1 MARGSSF
8 EGWHGDVVCRH
19 APSHADAHGDKS
31 AVADRHATL
40 VPTVLIVAAMSLLLA
55 WPNAAQ
61 VQCRPVS
68 RVSAGDM
75 PGVGDVVNVIDRAT
89 SRSQQKDWSSPIKM
103 AIVFAALA
111 LLPSLLVMMTS
122 FTRIVIVLGFIRR
135 ALTTQNL
142 PPTVALVGLAIFL
155 SLFTMSPTFTRINQ
169 DALQPYLKNKITF
182 EAACARGN
190 DLLKE
195 FMIRQTRR
203 SDLNAFAGMAKVQD
217 PKSVQEVPTYVAIPA
232 FAVSELRTA
241 FEMGCIIFIP
251 FLLVDLVISAILLSA
266 GMMMLPPS
274 IISLPFK
281 IILFVLVDGWTLLSQ
296 TLVRSFN

>member
-1 MARGSSF
+1 VRTAKTCPRGL
-8 EGWHGDVVCRH
+8 GHG
-19 APSHADAHGDKS
+19 
-31 AVADRHATL
+31 TL
-40 VPTVLIVAAMSLLLA
+40 VRHFAAVLIVVAAAVVLLA
-55 WPNAAQ
+55 WPSAVQAQ
-61 VQCRPVS
+61 APASQPAS
-68 RVSAGDM
+68 TGEM
-75 PGVGDVVNVIDRAT
+75 PGIGDVVNVIDRAT

-111 LLPSLLVMMTS
+111 LLPSALVMMTS

-142 PPTVALVGLAIFL
+142 PPTVALVGLAVFL
-155 SLFTMSPTFTRINQ
+155 SLFTMSPTFTKINQ
-169 DALQPYLKNKITF
+169 EALQPYLKNKVTF
-182 EAACARGN
+182 EAACSRGN

-203 SDLNAFAGMAKVQD
+203 SDLNAFVGMAKVAAPKNVQD
-217 PKSVQEVPTYVAIPA
+217 VPTYVAIPA
-232 FAVSELRTA
+232 FAVSEFRTA

-281 IILFVLVDGWTLLSQ
+281 VILFVLVDGWTLLSQ

>member
-1 MARGSSF
+1 MVRGKSI

-19 APSHADAHGDKS
+19 VIPARIGHGDKQR
-31 AVADRHATL
+31 RHATL
-40 VPTVLIVAAMSLLLA
+40 RVTTVLIVVAMAVVLLA
-55 WPNAAQ
+55 CPSAVQAQSPASQPAA
-61 VQCRPVS
+61 
-68 RVSAGDM
+68 GEM
-75 PGVGDVVNVIDRAT
+75 PGIGDVVNVIDRAT
-89 SRSQQKDWSSPIKM
+89 SRSPQKDWSSPIKM
-103 AIVFAALA
+103 AIVFAGLA
-111 LLPSLLVMMTS
+111 LLPSALVMMTS

-142 PPTVALVGLAIFL
+142 PPTVALVGLAVFL
-155 SLFTMSPTFTRINQ
+155 SLFTMSPTFTKINQ
-169 DALQPYLKNKITF
+169 DALQPYLKNKVTF
-182 EAACARGN
+182 EAACSRGN
-190 DLLKE
+190 DLLKD

-203 SDLNAFAGMAKVQD
+203 SDLNVFVGMAKVPAPKNVQD
-217 PKSVQEVPTYVAIPA
+217 VPTYVAIPA
-232 FAVSELRTA
+232 FAVSEFRTA